1 MNKPYTIKH
10 VTTKGSIKGSG
21 YLILML
27 LIFASLVNA
36 AEEQPT
42 IDISIKDIDGQ
53 WQVEAKMRTQ
63 LSAVA
68 FIELLD
74 NAPKDCSWLHNC
86 RSVTLLQKSD
96 ENIREI
102 QTRFDSPWPFSD
114 RLMLTKSIIEY
125 NHNQSEVAVFVS
137 ESELLPSA
145 GELKNTVLVK
155 NTKGTW
161 RVSLVNNH
169 NELSYVGSADADI
182 AIPAFL
188 LKHTLTNSTQ
198 KTFENIYRL
207 SLKKNEGTH

>member
-1 MNKPYTIKH
+1 
-10 VTTKGSIKGSG
+10 
-21 YLILML
+21 ML